1 MSDQDLM
8 KYFKFDDADR
18 LANQA
23 GQISARQKVR
33 FIAQDRDNKKWARMG
48 GIAMLVSAALGL
60 ALTLYAWTKFS
71 GNPSMIIV
79 DLIAGGI
86 WVFVWGIIGVI
97 VLVRLSAW
105 PEFKVAR
112 LQGRARMVD
121 VQSSYAKNRLG
132 IHQELHIGGK
142 RFVATRNLAGRMPEG
157 DYIVYYFDRP
167 ARKPSGIT
175 YPTALEDILSVEFLM
190 KSEAAP
196 ALEPLSG
203 HEAEDAEII
212 RCVKE
217 GDEAGAIR
225 RHRSLYNSSLEEAR
239 KSVEIVKASLEN

>member
-1 MSDQDLM
+1 
-8 KYFKFDDADR
+8 
-18 LANQA
+18 
-23 GQISARQKVR
+23 
-33 FIAQDRDNKKWARMG
+33 
-48 GIAMLVSAALGL
+48 
-60 ALTLYAWTKFS
+60 
-71 GNPSMIIV
+71 MIIMG
-79 DLIAGGI
+79 LIASGI
-86 WVFVWGIIGVI
+86 WVLVWGSIGAL
-97 VLVRLSAW
+97 VLVRLSSR

-112 LQGRARMVD
+112 LQGRARIVD
-121 VQSSYAKNRLG
+121 VQSSYAKNRIG

-142 RFVATRNLAGRMPEG
+142 RFVASRLMAGRMPEG

-175 YPTALEDILSVEFLM
+175 YPTASEDILSVELL
-190 KSEAAP
+190 KRSDAAP

-225 RHRSLYNSSLEEAR
+225 RHRSLYNSSFEEAR